1 MPDLVATVLFCM
13 LLVVVI
19 GSIIAACLVPHSN
32 ANTSLKHKEKRQ

>member
-19 GSIIAACLVPHSN
+19 GSLIAACVVPKSS
-32 ANTSLKHKEKRQ
+32 ATTLKHKEKR